1 MSAYTTKSALEQARD
16 DIRSAFDAGR
26 SESGNIVDPM
36 METLRPQVSPEAL
49 KESNIAVK
57 VTTLAGTEVISQAEA
72 RSAIALTDLQRIADQ
87 LADLKQRLHL
97 AMDSIGIA
105 AGAWHC
111 QECGEWTT
119 RNIPHEDSNYCQRCA
134 PLEAGCPF

>member
-1 MSAYTTKSALEQARD
+1 MSKYTATAASSNILDAAMDALRPHVSPAAIQAAQFEARAASAL
-16 DIRSAFDAGR
+16 
-26 SESGNIVDPM
+26 SE
-36 METLRPQVSPEAL
+36 
-49 KESNIAVK
+49 
-57 VTTLAGTEVISQAEA
+57 
-72 RSAIALTDLQRIADQ
+72 LQRMADD

-119 RNIPHEDSNYCQRCA
+119 RNVPHEDCNYCPRCA